1 MYSDE
6 FGLVSFQVDHIIAV
20 KHGGS
25 DEIDNLALSCIHCNQ
40 HKGSDLSSYDFR
52 SEEIIP
58 LFNPR
63 KHHWRDHF
71 HYDNERIVPIT
82 QIGYV
87 TVNLLQMN
95 HQERLN
101 ERFILLELGVFDHLS
116 KSSDG

>member
-1 MYSDE
+1 MAVGRRTRTIVIERAQFRCEYCMYSDE

-63 KHHWRDHF
+63 KHRWSDHF
-71 HYDNERIVPIT
+71 YYDNERIIPSHKS
-82 QIGYV
+82 V
-87 TVNLLQMN
+87 T
-95 HQERLN
+95 
-101 ERFILLELGVFDHLS
+101 
-116 KSSDG
+116 